1 MSKEKDKEQSTKTE
15 VMSVEEQIKQ
25 QLALQSQKA
34 ESLMGKVNLISFKGG
49 QLIVDGSPVPNG
61 EAEVLVL
68 AQQSE
73 RAYYEGEFDP
83 SVVQVPTC
91 YSFDLVAPHPECANP
106 QHDTC
111 EGCPKDKWGSGKRGK
126 GKACRESARV
136 AVIPAGAPLDT
147 GPIYQCSF
155 PVTSL
160 PSVQEFFSRC
170 GSSGMLSGQFVT
182 RLKVVPDPK
191 TFFKASLT
199 PVRKLEAQDFGA
211 LLKRMNQAREQLL
224 QPYPTFEQP
233 EEKASS
239 NKY

>member
-1 MSKEKDKEQSTKTE
+1 MSKEQKTE
-15 VMSVEEQIKQ
+15 VMSIEEQVKQ

-34 ESLMGKVNLISFKGG
+34 ENLMSKVNLISFKGG

-83 SVVQVPTC
+83 TVVQVPAC
-91 YSFDLVAPHPECANP
+91 YSFDLETPHPESPSP
-106 QHDTC
+106 QNTTC
-111 EGCPKDKWGSGKRGK
+111 DNCPWDKWGSGKRGK
-126 GKACRESARV
+126 GKGCRESARV
-136 AVIPAGAPLDT
+136 AVIPASAPLET
-147 GPIYQCSF
+147 GPLYQCSF
-155 PVTSL
+155 PITSL
-160 PSVQEFFSRC
+160 SSVQDFVSRC
-170 GSSGMLSGQFVT
+170 NSSGTLLGQYVT

-199 PVRKLEAQDFGA
+199 PIRKIEAQDLA
-211 LLKRMNQAREQLL
+211 NLLKRMAQAREQLI
-224 QPYPTFEQP
+224 QPYPTFEEAPQQ
-233 EEKASS
+233 EKKTS